1 MWLPKYRNTDT
12 VLTREAADR
21 VEYIRHETTD
31 KKGYSKPDCS
41 AQPRSPVFGSLPKHS
56 LALPLLAGSTTFAHG
71 STTTATP
78 PPPTTTM
85 ARRRPT
91 LNQTPNQLQATPP
104 PPTTTTARRARG
116 YYTGTPGH
124 VSSETVCSY
133 IDRCQHSYVL
143 AARQM

>member
-1 MWLPKYRNTDT
+1 MWLPKYHNTDT

-21 VEYIRHETTD
+21 VEYIHHETTD
-31 KKGYSKPDCS
+31 EKGYSKPDCS
-41 AQPRSPVFGSLPKHS
+41 VRPRSPVFGSLPKHS

-78 PPPTTTM
+78 PPPTT
-85 ARRRPT
+85 
-91 LNQTPNQLQATPP
+91 
-104 PPTTTTARRARG
+104 TTTTARRARG